1 MNDKQ
6 SFIKLHRKFLNW
18 EWYRDTNTKILF
30 IHLLLKANWKDT
42 KFEGQ
47 IIKRG
52 SIATSVNS
60 LSDELSTK
68 RHKVSIQS
76 IRTALKHLVSTN
88 EITINA
94 TSKYTVITINNYE
107 QYQENNKVFNNQ
119 LTNDQQTAN
128 NQLTTIEEYK
138 EYKNN
143 KNINIINTTT
153 TSIYEF
159 IEKNFGR
166 ILSPIEIKEIEL
178 WLSWYEEEI
187 IKHAIKIAIM
197 NNKKTFNY
205 VNGILNNW
213 KTNGYKTLQEI
224 MDETKIKEKKLDK
237 KIELIDYDWLN
248 EMEE

>member
-52 SIATSVNS
+52 SLVTSVNS

-76 IRTALKHLVSTN
+76 IRTSLKHLVSTN

-107 QYQENNKVFNNQ
+107 QYQESNKVSNNQ
-119 LTNDQQTAN
+119 LTHDQQTTN

-143 KNINIINTTT
+143 KNININTTT
-153 TSIYEF
+153 TNINIYTIFER
-159 IEKNFGR
+159 EFGR
-166 ILSPIEIKEIEL
+166 TLSPLE
-178 WLSWYEEEI
+178 
-187 IKHAIKIAIM
+187 
-197 NNKKTFNY
+197 
-205 VNGILNNW
+205 
-213 KTNGYKTLQEI
+213 
-224 MDETKIKEKKLDK
+224 
-237 KIELIDYDWLN
+237 
-248 EMEE
+248 